1 MNLLNP
7 LASIPTDKQGHFIVG
22 LLIYTI
28 IHFINPVIGLG
39 AVAIAAVGK
48 EIYDYF
54 HRDVHTPDVWDAVA
68 TLLGGIIGFICGS
81 SGIT

>member
-28 IHFINPVIGLG
+28 IHFISPIIGLG

-54 HRDVHTPDVWDAVA
+54 HQDKHTPEIADAVA
-68 TLLGGIIGFICGS
+68 TILGGLTGLICG
-81 SGIT
+81 I

>member
-48 EIYDYF
+48 EIYED
-54 HRDVHTPDVWDAVA
+54 RKSTRLNSSHTDISRMP
-68 TLLGGIIGFICGS
+68 S
-81 SGIT
+81 SA